1 MLGRCSHHQQLLM
14 AITLWSGYRA
24 GLHVKSGVS
33 FLRER
38 RNPHLYTAAYSEVS
52 KYVVLEAEAE
62 VVVVDSFLI
71 ISLHSANDQGS
82 AVSNGC
88 FRSQLFP

>member
-1 MLGRCSHHQQLLM
+1 M
-14 AITLWSGYRA
+14 
-24 GLHVKSGVS
+24 KSGVS

-52 KYVVLEAEAE
+52 KYVVLEAEV
-62 VVVVDSFLI
+62 VVVVDSSLI

-82 AVSNGC
+82 AVSDGC

>member
-1 MLGRCSHHQQLLM
+1 M
-14 AITLWSGYRA
+14 
-24 GLHVKSGVS
+24 KSGVS

-38 RNPHLYTAAYSEVS
+38 RNPHLYTAAYSEVT
-52 KYVVLEAEAE
+52 KYVVLEAE